1 MDFIRINSKDDKYFD
16 DAMNVYQ
23 SSFPIFEQRT
33 MKDQI
38 DALEDN
44 RYYCTVICDNDIFI
58 GLLFYW
64 KFENYIYIE
73 HLAISPNL
81 RGQNYGSKILT
92 VFCKENPNTILE
104 IDPPIDKVSI
114 NRLHFYSKLG
124 FKLQPFTHVHP
135 PYRNGNHGHDL
146 KILSFNR
153 DLEQE
158 EYDKFNVFL
167 KNIVMIYSENI

>member
-64 KFENYIYIE
+64 KFENYI
-73 HLAISPNL
+73 
-81 RGQNYGSKILT
+81 
-92 VFCKENPNTILE
+92 
-104 IDPPIDKVSI
+104 
-114 NRLHFYSKLG
+114 
-124 FKLQPFTHVHP
+124 
-135 PYRNGNHGHDL
+135 
-146 KILSFNR
+146 
-153 DLEQE
+153 
-158 EYDKFNVFL
+158 
-167 KNIVMIYSENI
+167 